1 MSRPAERVADYRDV
15 LAAPPHLVAE
25 LVDGELHTH
34 PRPAPRHANAG
45 STLGMRIG
53 NPFSQGEGGP
63 GGWWILDEPE
73 CHLGRDVLVPD
84 LAGWRRNRMPSLPD
98 TAWFELPPDWI
109 CEVLSPGTARL
120 DRVRKLPIYAHHG
133 VAHAWLIDP
142 DQRTLE
148 AYELSGGR
156 WLLIGSHAEDE
167 VIRVP
172 PFDAVELPLDKLWA

>member
-1 MSRPAERVADYRDV
+1 MSRPAERLADYRDV
-15 LAAPPHLVAE
+15 LAAPPNLVAE

-34 PRPAPRHANAG
+34 PRPAPRHARAG
-45 STLGMRIG
+45 SSLGGRLMRPYDDG
-53 NPFSQGEGGP
+53 DGGP

-84 LAGWRRNRMPSLPD
+84 LAGWRRSRMPTLPD

-109 CEVLSPGTARL
+109 CEILSPRTARL
-120 DRVRKLPIYAHHG
+120 DRIRKLPIYARHG
-133 VAHAWLIDP
+133 VQHAWLIDP

-148 AYELSGGR
+148 AYQLSGSQ

-167 VIRVP
+167 VVRVP
-172 PFDAVELPLDKLWA
+172 PFDAVELPLDRLWA